1 MLKRAS
7 TLLGQN
13 DIAGARLIFQYLAN
27 HGSARRRVCSR
38 RELRSQEMGRPPRYR
53 NDPDA
58 SLARTW
64 YARAAELGS
73 REAARHPSQRE
84 TLACIKASNSIH

>member
-7 TLLGQN
+7 TLMSQN

-27 HGSARRRVCSR
+27 HGSAGGAFALAESFDPKKWATRRVTGMS
-38 RELRSQEMGRPPRYR
+38 
-53 NDPDA
+53 PDA
-58 SLARTW
+58 NLARSW

-73 REAARHPSQRE
+73 KEAVAMLRKEKP
-84 TLACIKASNSIH
+84 